1 MSNKLEIT
9 PYEWATIYNASYE
22 ISTTSYC
29 SSDISTCTIE
39 HIGGRE
45 ENIIIS
51 NDSEIGY
58 ITISSDVEPEEN
70 SIGECD
76 SIW

>member
-1 MSNKLEIT
+1 MSNKLETT

-22 ISTTSYC
+22 ISNATYY
-29 SSDISTCTIE
+29 SSDVSTCTIE
-39 HIGGRE
+39 SIGGQE

-51 NDSEIGY
+51 NDSGTGY
-58 ITISSDVEPEEN
+58 ITMSSDVEPEEN